1 MPLGEWR
8 LVLPHSLAHILYI
21 LGVTVSISQAR
32 CVLEKCFYHPGSCL
46 TELSMGRVPPL
57 ESVQPYFAGVLQG
70 LVETVSA
77 LAPLLDLGES
87 LRL

>member
-1 MPLGEWR
+1 
-8 LVLPHSLAHILYI
+8 
-21 LGVTVSISQAR
+21 
-32 CVLEKCFYHPGSCL
+32 
-46 TELSMGRVPPL
+46 MGRVPPL